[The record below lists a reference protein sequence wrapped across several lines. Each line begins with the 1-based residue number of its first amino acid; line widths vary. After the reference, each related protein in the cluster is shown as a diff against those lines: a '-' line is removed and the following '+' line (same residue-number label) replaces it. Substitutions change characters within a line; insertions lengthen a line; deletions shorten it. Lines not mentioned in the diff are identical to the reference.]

1 MPAELP
7 SSLRADA
14 VRNRTRLLEVAAAA
28 RRRDGRAPA
37 LKQLAAEAGV
47 GVGTVYR
54 HFPTPDELLRALAA
68 DGMGRLV
75 EQCRA
80 AAAAPDVAAGWE
92 RLVAAVLHG
101 QLTDDAITA
110 VLCAPDDPCAAPSP
124 LAADLGA
131 AVGEVLGRARAAG
144 VVRPETTPDDLRR
157 YLVGLAAALRP
168 VAGDEAAVARGLRV
182 LLDGLRAPATPPG

>member
-1 MPAELP
+1 VPP
-7 SSLRADA
+7 PTPRADA
-14 VRNRTRLLEVAAAA
+14 VRNRARLLDVAATA
-28 RRRDGRAPA
+28 RRRDGSPPA

-54 HFPTPDELLRALAA
+54 HFPTPEELLRALAA

-75 EQCRA
+75 AEVRA
-80 AAAAPDVAAGWE
+80 AAADPDVARGWE
-92 RLVAAVLHG
+92 VLVASVLHG

-110 VLCAPDDPCAAPSP
+110 VLCAPDDPCASPGP
-124 LAADLGA
+124 LAAELGA
-131 AVGEVLGRARAAG
+131 AVAEVLDRARAAG
-144 VVRPETTPDDLRR
+144 VVRPEVTPDDLRR

-182 LLDGLRAPATPPG
+182 LLDGLRVPPSA